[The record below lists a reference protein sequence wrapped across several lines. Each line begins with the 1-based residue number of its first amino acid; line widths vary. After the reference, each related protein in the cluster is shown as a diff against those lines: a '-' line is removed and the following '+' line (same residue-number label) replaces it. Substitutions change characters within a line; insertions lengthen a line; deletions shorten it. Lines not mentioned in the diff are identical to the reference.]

1 MCTPLGR
8 LRPYSSLPSDP
19 RAHKEV
25 LYFASSFFQAALSGA
40 WAETGRPQ
48 STVSSVITIS
58 QPPTVPGRMSNMEA
72 SPEMTFAPHD
82 PDLDPEELDLD
93 AQSEGD
99 PSPVD
104 KAKAREDSLNKLES
118 TGGGTASSSPLSPDG
133 DKSKVKPMGLK
144 EKRRTKV
151 KKPDAIIILKEEK
164 ASTFHDF
171 LKYVYPQ

>member
-1 MCTPLGR
+1 
-8 LRPYSSLPSDP
+8 
-19 RAHKEV
+19 
-25 LYFASSFFQAALSGA
+25 
-40 WAETGRPQ
+40 
-48 STVSSVITIS
+48 
-58 QPPTVPGRMSNMEA
+58 
-72 SPEMTFAPHD
+72 MTFAPHD
-82 PDLDPEELDLD
+82 PDLDPEELNLD
-93 AQSEGD
+93 VESEGD

>member
-1 MCTPLGR
+1 
-8 LRPYSSLPSDP
+8 
-19 RAHKEV
+19 
-25 LYFASSFFQAALSGA
+25 
-40 WAETGRPQ
+40 
-48 STVSSVITIS
+48 
-58 QPPTVPGRMSNMEA
+58 
-72 SPEMTFAPHD
+72 MTFAPHD

-93 AQSEGD
+93 AESEED

-104 KAKAREDSLNKLES
+104 KAKAREDSLSKLES
-118 TGGGTASSSPLSPDG
+118 TGGNAAPSSPVSPDSDQ
-133 DKSKVKPMGLK
+133 DKTKPTGLK